1 MFKRY
6 VEVVLNMNNKWRV
19 WRHCTCVRLLY
30 WLIDYISVI
39 RREFRS
45 TFGPYGFVRIRVP
58 VYLCNLHYQNVLIS
72 HLVSIAVTKVIWCYI
87 KYDKIEIDV
96 DEVWRLMDST

>member
-6 VEVVLNMNNKWRV
+6 VEDVLNMNNKWRV

-45 TFGPYGFVRIRVP
+45 TFGPYWFCANSSSGLFVQFTLSKCV
-58 VYLCNLHYQNVLIS
+58 NLAS
-72 HLVSIAVTKVIWCYI
+72 
-87 KYDKIEIDV
+87 
-96 DEVWRLMDST
+96 